1 MDYYEYPFSIN
12 KCRHYGIHQ
21 YTTKQRKN
29 ISSQLINHGAIIR
42 TVFEIL
48 RQLLKLDVF
57 VCHHCGSIDFD
68 KEAIPEDPDY
78 LYTYLQNKA
87 PPNINTLHTGRSSNT
102 ALNPIAQNTPTSSIN
117 PTIK

>member
-1 MDYYEYPFSIN
+1 MES
-12 KCRHYGIHQ
+12 R
-21 YTTKQRKN
+21 
-29 ISSQLINHGAIIR
+29 IR
-42 TVFEIL
+42 RIYDSE
-48 RQLLKLDVF
+48 
-57 VCHHCGSIDFD
+57 

-87 PPNINTLHTGRSSNT
+87 PPNITTLHTGRSSNP